1 MGKRN
6 LILVA
11 LGLLLASA
19 LVYRTLQQEDAGK
32 AGLAPEAQN
41 AVARVTQQATLAAGQ
56 PQQQMFSSP
65 QMPSYAPGS
74 AGAPT
79 VTSMSQQVER
89 AIRLTVMAP
98 SAVKQGEIF
107 NVAINGETSAPAHH
121 YVFTVHFDPATLK
134 ALGASAGNFME
145 QASALAKF
153 VETAATSEGRL
164 TIDVEQDGGSGVE
177 GSGSLAVIQFQA
189 LSPGST
195 NIELSQIEVVDGF
208 GNPIAAAAPAPY
220 AIKIDN

>member
-1 MGKRN
+1 MAKRY

-11 LGLLLASA
+11 LGLLLTSA
-19 LVYRTLQQEDAGK
+19 LVYRTLQQEDAST
-32 AGLAPEAQN
+32 AGLAPQAQN
-41 AVARVTQQATLAAGQ
+41 AVAPATQQATLAADQ
-56 PQQQMFSSP
+56 SQQQIFSPP
-65 QMPSYAPGS
+65 QMPSYVPGS

-79 VTSMSQQVER
+79 VISIPEQVER
-89 AIRLTVMAP
+89 AIRLTLMAP
-98 SAVKQGEIF
+98 PAVKQGETF

-121 YVFTVHFDPATLK
+121 YVFTVHFDPGTLK
-134 ALGASAGNFME
+134 ALGANAGNFME
-145 QASALAKF
+145 QGSALAKF
-153 VETAATSEGRL
+153 VENAGTNGQL

-195 NIELSQIEVVDGF
+195 NIELSQIEVADGQ
-208 GNPIAAAAPAPY
+208 GNPIVAAAPAPY

>member
-1 MGKRN
+1 MAKRP

-19 LVYRTLQQEDAGK
+19 LAYRALEQEDAST
-32 AGLAPEAQN
+32 AGLAPQAQN
-41 AVARVTQQATLAAGQ
+41 AVAPATQQATLAAGQ
-56 PQQQMFSSP
+56 SQQQMFP
-65 QMPSYAPGS
+65 APHMPSYVSGS

-79 VTSMSQQVER
+79 VASISERVEY

-98 SAVKQGEIF
+98 SSVKQGETF
-107 NVAINGETSAPAHH
+107 DVAINGETSAPAHH

-145 QASALAKF
+145 RGSALAKF
-153 VETAATSEGRL
+153 VENAGTNGQL

-195 NIELSQIEVVDGF
+195 NIGLSQIEVADGH

>member
-1 MGKRN
+1 
-6 LILVA
+6 
-11 LGLLLASA
+11 
-19 LVYRTLQQEDAGK
+19 
-32 AGLAPEAQN
+32 
-41 AVARVTQQATLAAGQ
+41 
-56 PQQQMFSSP
+56 MFSPS

-79 VTSMSQQVER
+79 VTSISEQVER

-98 SAVKQGEIF
+98 SPVKQGETF
-107 NVAINGETSAPAHH
+107 NVAINGETSAPARH

-189 LSPGST
+189 LSPGSS

-208 GNPIAAAAPAPY
+208 GNPIPAAAPAPY

>member
-1 MGKRN
+1 MGKRH

-19 LVYRTLQQEDAGK
+19 LVYRTLRQEDAGK

-41 AVARVTQQATLAAGQ
+41 AVTPATQQATLAAGHT
-56 PQQQMFSSP
+56 QQQMFSPP

-74 AGAPT
+74 AGAPP
-79 VTSMSQQVER
+79 VTSISEQVER

-98 SAVKQGEIF
+98 SAVNQGETF

-145 QASALAKF
+145 QGSALAKF
-153 VETAATSEGRL
+153 VEYAATNGQL

-195 NIELSQIEVVDGF
+195 NIELSQIEVADGH
-208 GNPIAAAAPAPY
+208 GNPIAVTAPAPY